1 MKRYQIVEKV
11 KSPKRSQ
18 KGLTQ
23 MIDPMM
29 LAVYP
34 VSHEVP
40 PGVLFDAESQI
51 DLGVFVK
58 LIPQGRRA
66 TLWR

>member
-1 MKRYQIVEKV
+1 
-11 KSPKRSQ
+11 
-18 KGLTQ
+18 
-23 MIDPMM
+23 MIDPVM

-66 TLWR
+66 TFRRRNEIKVRQTAKSVFEVF

>member
-1 MKRYQIVEKV
+1 
-11 KSPKRSQ
+11 
-18 KGLTQ
+18 
-23 MIDPMM
+23 MIDPVM

-40 PGVLFDAESQI
+40 PSVLFDAESQI

-66 TLWR
+66 TLWRRNKIKVRQTAKSVFEVF